1 MNHRLATLARPLP
14 LVAALAWAAAPRAAT
29 TRLGPAHASKAVVDE
44 LARQNLEASE
54 PDVHWLARPRGFL
67 ASRLSPARAV
77 VRAKRPGEHWDIFL
91 VNVRTSP
98 EGAVLGV
105 EQADNLTRTALADEE
120 LLTTD
125 GHAAAWAIGD
135 RSRFYKIELAD
146 FAGERIPASDEWPRL
161 ARAERAL
168 MNLQRVGQI
177 GGVGRRS
184 FKLDPAA
191 RQLSLSFA
199 AEELVALADDHR
211 IGIKPSPGGA
221 ISGQRFVQED
231 DRGIS
236 QPGSFV
242 TWAVDRARESSWFGD
257 ERMQLTKA
265 VAYRALDT
273 IDRAALAVH
282 RPDENAAAAELG
294 DVVSSPAAPTNP
306 ETGWPPA
313 PLQGIVTPSTEGEGK
328 WFLLDKDP
336 FVRTT
341 PGAPPALVTTYLRA
355 DGARPDTRVYVVEW
369 DPRQVE
375 LGMVPGTEEPQSA
388 TGEIGNG
395 MIPRDPR
402 ILSRLV
408 AAFNGGFQ
416 STHGDF
422 GMMVDRRVLVPPKP
436 YAATIARL
444 RDGSLGFGT
453 WPYDLA
459 TPPEFVSFRQNLTPL
474 VGDGAFNPYGREWWG
489 GVPHDWEDETH
500 TVRSGLCLTREKFVA
515 YFYATQIDHLRL
527 GRAMLAARCDYG
539 LHLDMNQ
546 GHTGL
551 ELYKVDVADKLPPIS
566 AKLDS
571 HWQSEGDVSD
581 MPGWRFRGRRLVRNM
596 QLMHFPRYIRRG
608 ARDYFYLALRPVL
621 PGAPLSAVSQDL
633 GEGAWTIR
641 DLAGG
646 FPYSIATTSLRP
658 DSARPEA
665 KVRILKFD
673 PSRLRVARDNDGPGL
688 LAIREP
694 SEASGNPQAL
704 WLEPDRAS
712 IGASEPS
719 AGATRLVTG
728 FRERTGPAVAATCV
742 DADGMVAYA
751 EVSTAL
757 DASRDAALLDRLLTD
772 LGCSDRL
779 FLRQPVNVSLAGR
792 DLSDHPAPVDGKTI
806 RLVRTDSGGARRIFR
821 ETPVLPPKDWMP
833 LQRQTRFWPK
843 ESETAPSASAA
854 QSSP

>member
-1 MNHRLATLARPLP
+1 
-14 LVAALAWAAAPRAAT
+14 
-29 TRLGPAHASKAVVDE
+29 
-44 LARQNLEASE
+44 
-54 PDVHWLARPRGFL
+54 
-67 ASRLSPARAV
+67 V
-77 VRAKRPGEHWDIFL
+77 VRAKRRGEHWDVFL

-105 EQADNLTRTALADEE
+105 AQADNLTRTALADEE

-135 RSRFYKIELAD
+135 HSRFYKIELAD
-146 FAGERIPASDEWPRL
+146 FAGETIPATDEWPRL
-161 ARAERAL
+161 ARVERAL
-168 MNLQRVGQI
+168 MNLQRVGQLA
-177 GGVGRRS
+177 GVGRRS

-191 RQLSLSFA
+191 RRLSLSFDS
-199 AEELVALADDHR
+199 EELVALADDHR
-211 IGIKPSPGGA
+211 IGIKPSPGGTV
-221 ISGQRFVQED
+221 SGQRFVQED

-236 QPGSFV
+236 RPGSFV

-265 VAYRALDT
+265 VAYRAIDT
-273 IDRAALAVH
+273 IDRATLAVY
-282 RPDENAAAAELG
+282 RPDAHAAAAELG
-294 DVVSSPAAPTNP
+294 DVAISSPAAETNP

-313 PLQGIVTPSTEGEGK
+313 PLEPLVTPSTEGEGK
-328 WFLLDKDP
+328 WYLLDKDP

-341 PGAPPALVTTYLRA
+341 PGAPPALVTTFLRA
-355 DGARPDTRVYVVEW
+355 DGARPDTRVYIVEW

-375 LGMVPGTEEPQSA
+375 LSMVPGTEEPQSA
-388 TGEIGNG
+388 TGEVGNG

-551 ELYKVDVADKLPPIS
+551 ELYKVDVADKLPPI
-566 AKLDS
+566 AGKLDG
-571 HWQSEGDVSD
+571 HWQAEGDVNE

-621 PGAPLSAVSQDL
+621 PGAPLSASSQEL

-641 DLAGG
+641 DLADG

-658 DSARPEA
+658 DVARPEA

-673 PSRLRVARDNDGPGL
+673 PSRLRIARDAGSPGM
-688 LAIREP
+688 LAIGEQ
-694 SEASGNPQAL
+694 SEATGSPHAL
-704 WLEPDRAS
+704 WLESDRAS

-719 AGATRLVTG
+719 AGATKVVAGSRD
-728 FRERTGPAVAATCV
+728 RTGPAVAAACI

-751 EVSTAL
+751 EVSTAP
-757 DASRDAALLDRLLTD
+757 DANRDAALLDRLLTD
-772 LGCSDRL
+772 LGCTERL
-779 FLRQPVNVSLAGR
+779 FLRQPMSVSLAGR
-792 DLSDHPAPVDGKTI
+792 DLSDHPAPVDSKMI
-806 RLVRTDSGGARRIFR
+806 RLVRTDSGGARRIFS

-843 ESETAPSASAA
+843 ESESAPSASAA